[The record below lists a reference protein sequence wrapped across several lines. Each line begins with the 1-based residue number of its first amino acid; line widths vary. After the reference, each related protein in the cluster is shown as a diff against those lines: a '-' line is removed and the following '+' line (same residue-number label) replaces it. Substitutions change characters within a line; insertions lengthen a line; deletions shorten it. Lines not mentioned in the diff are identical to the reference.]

1 MSNRPLQQLIILA
14 VFCLSAV
21 SIPLTVWGQTVQR
34 CVTGN
39 TVTASG
45 TASSGAVIF
54 SSPGDFA
61 PGQQIADVEVELTWS
76 VVPNACGSGVG
87 GTVDLSDIGFELV
100 SPTGTVV
107 RLVQTAVQGGA
118 TYSGTT
124 AVNSLVTTF
133 AFGGVAQGASPAA
146 GTYAAAQPLSAY
158 WGENPAGSWTLNVI
172 HDGGGSSPVCVEN
185 LCIQLSACTPGSLAA
200 LCQATASVALDAS
213 GNHSYEFIDVDNGSD
228 TTCYLQ
234 SAVFSPATASC
245 TDVGAGPVT
254 VQMTLTDR
262 LGNSDFCFTDV
273 TVQDVTPPTIDACTA
288 YPAVWDTI
296 YLDNTGVGAYDAAT
310 AIVAT
315 DACGVSNE
323 LVSQQVNFPFT
334 FGPVRN
340 FGCSNKGT
348 NNIFFQAPDPS
359 GNVQTFGPINGC
371 RARVVVFDTIAP
383 TALCQDT
390 TVYLDNTGN
399 ATIDGSFI
407 DDGSNDICT
416 PSNVLQYQVNGAST
430 VTYNASN
437 IAASPNNV
445 TLTVVEAQSAAQGGS
460 NIATCS
466 ALVTVLDTTA
476 PTAICR
482 NLTVDLDPAG
492 NASLL
497 ADSLGILSTDNSGS
511 PLSFSYSGGATTV
524 NYDCSNLGTNT
535 VTIIVADP
543 SGNLDSCTATIT
555 VRDTTVPTVI
565 CQPAT
570 IYLDNNGQASLAATD
585 VDNGSSDVCDPSP
598 TLLIDGQATLNY
610 GCGQLGAGNTVTLTV
625 EDASANIDSCQSVVT
640 VLDTVA
646 PVANCQN
653 ITVYLDASGQVL
665 VNAADV
671 NNTGTPS
678 SDNCGIVN
686 EYINNQA
693 SLTFDCS
700 AVGAV
705 QTVSYLVEDAS
716 GNLDS
721 CQADITVLDTLA
733 PAAVCQNISVSL
745 DPVSGQVVVNAAD
758 IDNGSSDNCPAFVL
772 RINGQAAVTYDCS
785 QLGNNTA
792 TLVIEDASGN
802 LDSCQAIVEVL
813 DQTAPD
819 MQCQASISL
828 PLDASGQATVVPADI
843 GNGSTDNCTVLNLTV
858 NGQPSINFDCTQLN
872 NNTVWLIGTDG
883 SSNVDSCSTIVNVQD
898 TTSPVAQCLNIDAYL
913 DATGLATVVPA
924 DVDDN
929 STDNCAIINYTVN
942 NGGQVNFSCTDIGAQ
957 TVTLEVTDAN
967 ANANSCAATVTVRDT
982 FAPDALCRTRPLNVS
997 LNPSGQV
1004 AVLATTIDSASTDN
1018 CGTTNLQLN
1027 GAGQVN
1033 FDCDDLGSNTVNLVV
1048 SDNAGNADSCT
1059 ATVVVN
1065 DNQFPL
1071 ALCQADTAV
1080 LDQNGEATLYPID
1093 IIDPA
1098 SGDNCAIVDSTI
1110 NNAASQL
1117 YDCSSLTILT
1127 GTPVLATLEI
1137 TDAAGNPSSCQSQIT
1152 VLDTIAPNA
1161 ICRNIRVVLNSTGQA
1176 VVSGTDIDGG
1186 STDNCAITTYF
1197 IDGANSVTYGCADIG
1212 TNSAQ
1217 LIVEDASGNRDTCTA
1232 TVTVADNQLP
1242 RALCQNITVYLDVN
1256 GQAVV
1261 NAVDIDGGSSDNCS
1275 PITLLINNQP
1285 SFTYTCAQAG
1295 LTVNAQLS
1303 VEDPSGNVS
1312 FCTAQVTVRDTIAPQ
1327 ANCNSPI
1334 DIFLNSSGTATV
1346 TAAQVNGGS
1355 TDNCGVTAVSL
1366 SGSNTRT
1373 FDCSQI
1379 GVNTVTLIVRD
1390 AAGNIDSC
1398 VATIN
1403 VSDQL
1408 APTADCRNILAY
1420 LGNNGQV
1427 VVSTSDVDNGSD
1439 DNCGTPILSFL
1450 NGLDT
1455 VIYSCANLGSPNL
1468 LSLVATDSTG
1478 NADTC
1483 QSLVTVLDTVA
1494 PVARCQNIS
1503 VQLDAVTGQVTVQAI
1518 DVDAGSTDNCGT
1530 LSYLINGQ
1538 NSLSYDC
1545 SSLGQDTVT
1554 LSVTDG
1560 QGLSSS
1566 CQAIITVE
1574 DLTPPTMQCQNIN
1587 AYLDANGSVT
1597 ILPSDIDNGTTDNCG
1612 LLSLTINR
1620 QASVSVTCAVA
1631 GPNVFTLYATDVNGN
1646 EDSCQAIVTIIDTIA
1661 PTAICQN
1668 IDVYLD
1674 INGDAR
1680 LLPSDVDNGSNDN
1693 CTIVNYLINGSS
1705 FVDYTCLEMGSNTVT
1720 LVVEDAA
1727 GLQDSCQATVT
1738 VHDTLPPTMVCRTP
1752 LFRNLDNN
1760 GQLVIQYF
1768 ALDNG
1773 SNDACGIQNYALS
1786 QDTFDCSHIGANTVM
1801 LYATDFNGN
1810 TDSCSS
1816 TLNIQDAIAPTAS
1829 CQNVQLL
1836 LDSSGTVVLYP
1847 QQLDDGST
1855 DNCAVAYFE
1864 VNNQDSLILDCTAIG
1879 SQFVTLTVY
1888 DSSNIQASCFAN
1900 VTVFDSM
1907 PPVAVCQSIR
1917 VQLDAAGNVT
1927 VGATDLDGGSFDN
1940 CAINSILFDDGT
1952 ANRSFDCSQ
1961 LGPNT
1966 ANIVVT
1972 DANGNRDTCSAII
1985 TVEDVTD
1992 PIASCQAATVYV
2004 DANGLAQIDPAVID
2018 NNSSDACGIDSMYVS
2033 PAQLNCSNIAAPV
2046 NVVLTV
2052 IDASGNSNS
2061 CTANLVVQDTLPPTM
2076 ICQNATVYVD
2086 QNGFV
2091 NVPAS
2096 VIDGGSIDACGPVS
2110 LAINGASNQ
2119 IYTCDSLGLRT
2130 AILTATDI
2138 YGNSD
2143 TCQAQLTV
2151 LDTVAPDAICRA
2163 PFEAFLDGNSGLAT
2177 VQAPQA
2183 DSASSDNCSLDP
2195 SSYLLN
2201 GQTALTFDCTDAGT
2215 NQNVI
2220 LRVTDSSGTS
2230 STCSTEIIVRDT
2242 TAPVAN
2248 CRATLSV
2255 NLDAINGL
2263 ATVNASTLNNNSTD
2277 VCAPPLSY
2285 LINGQ
2290 PSYQYSCSEIGNN
2303 TATLT
2308 VTDPTG
2314 NFSTCTTQVTVND
2327 VTSPN
2332 AQCNFN
2338 VQVQLDTSGQLVVQG
2353 IDLDNG
2359 STDNCSVTT
2368 YLINGQA
2375 SQTFDCSNI
2384 GNTLVTLTV
2393 QDSSGNPS
2401 SCSSVV
2407 NVQDTI
2413 DPVAVCPTTPV
2424 DVYLDSSGIVQV
2436 AAATIDSAS
2445 YDNCGI
2451 QTYLI
2456 NNTSAQS
2463 YTCQNIGLNGATLIV
2478 RDPSNQQASCAVD
2491 VNVLDTI
2498 APLAICQDVTVTL
2511 NATTGQGTVDA
2522 TSLDNGS
2529 TDNCGINSYQIN
2541 GQAQASFDCSNAGV
2555 NVVTLTV
2562 TDNQGTTSQC
2572 LSNVTVVDNSLP
2584 TISCTNG
2591 NVYLDLN
2598 GDVSVLP
2605 TDFATGN
2612 DACGILSWTIDSLP
2626 QRLYDCSAIGQTF
2639 QDTIRA
2645 NDPSGN
2651 TASCLTQITVLDT
2664 IAPQANC
2671 RNITAQLDS
2680 FGNVNIAAA
2689 QLDNNSNDNCSI
2701 TTYLINNQP
2710 SVSFNCADTGQN
2722 VATLTVVDPAGNR
2735 DSCQATITVEDNI
2748 APVVICQNITVQLN
2762 ANGTVT
2768 VPATS
2773 VDNGSSDA
2781 CGPLSYT
2788 INGQTA
2794 ITYNCTNIGNNQVQ
2808 LEVIDANGNASTCQA
2823 TITVEDNLA
2832 PAVSCQAFTLYLD
2845 NGGNGTVR
2853 PVDVV
2858 DMSSSSDNCSIF
2870 AYTVNGSTTGV
2881 NYSCADIGQ
2890 DTVMVVATDFSN
2902 NTDTCYA
2909 AVTIVDTTAPVVN
2922 CNNILVNLTASGVDT
2937 LSAQQLGVNT
2947 NDACGIDTVLINPQ
2961 VITCADIGVVPVTVT
2976 AIDVNGVSSVC
2987 ISDVTVVLDGP
2998 QPTSNDPLCE
3008 GQTLTL
3014 FANPPATGFNYNY
3027 QWTGPNGFSSTLA
3040 NPTRS
3045 NMQAADEGFYVVTIS
3060 PQGAPGCSSTDSVF
3074 VDMNVVPPPVI
3085 AVNAPLCATGQAVF
3099 TLDNPSDYS
3108 GTNFDYQWFFNGTSI
3123 GPNDD
3128 TLIINNID
3136 TVNSGDYT
3144 MIITVD
3150 GCRDTS
3156 AAPLAVVVNPL
3167 PLPFTPLAST
3177 PCQDSTLDLDANA
3190 DPASTYTYQW
3200 MGPNGFSS
3208 TLGTPSISPAGLT
3221 AAGSYVVTVTDQ
3233 NSCTATGSVTAS
3245 IIPTPQTPS
3254 LSFNEP
3260 LCLDDVLELT
3270 DSTIYNPSAVYNW
3283 FLADSSTQ
3291 QNFMGQLVVVDALEG
3306 VYSLSV
3312 TENGC
3317 PSRLDSI
3324 EVLYEPAPDALD
3336 DAFTLNFRDSITG
3349 MDVTLNDA
3357 VRPNASVQLV
3367 NAPLHGIATIN
3378 ANNTFDYLPDRL
3390 YFGIDSFTYEVCDA
3404 TCPTICDTALVV
3416 LDIQYEERCLMPNGL
3431 SPNGD
3436 GINDEIF
3443 IVCDEEYPNMQ
3454 IRIYSRWGNMV
3465 YEGEATGFN
3474 GQFKGADLPDGTY
3487 FYILDYGD
3495 GSDPST
3501 GYIIIHR

>member
-1 MSNRPLQQLIILA
+1 MINRPLQQLMIIAAL
-14 VFCLSAV
+14 CLSAV

-61 PGQQIADVEVELTWS
+61 PGQQVADVEVELTWS
-76 VVPNACGSGVG
+76 VAPNACGSGVG
-87 GTVDLSDIGFELV
+87 GSVDLSDIGFELV
-100 SPTGTVV
+100 SPTGTRV
-107 RLVQTAVQGGA
+107 RLVQTAAQGGA

-124 AVNSLVTTF
+124 AVNSLVTSF
-133 AFGGVAQGASPAA
+133 AFGGAIQGSTPAA

-158 WGENPAGSWTLNVI
+158 WGENPAGSWTLDVI

-185 LCIQLSACTPGSLAA
+185 FCVQVTACTPGSLAA
-200 LCQATASVALDAS
+200 LCQATATVALDAS
-213 GNHSYEFIDVDNGSD
+213 GNYSYEFVDLDNGSD

-234 SAVFSPATASC
+234 SVVFSPATASC
-245 TDVGAGPVT
+245 ADIGAGGPVT
-254 VQMTLTDR
+254 VQMTLRDR
-262 LGNSDFCFTDV
+262 LGNTDFCFTDV
-273 TVQDVTPPTIDACTA
+273 TVEDVTAPEIDACAA

-296 YLDNTGVGAYDAAT
+296 YLDNTGVGAYAAAS

-315 DACGVSNE
+315 DACGVINE
-323 LVSQQVNFPFT
+323 LVSEQVNQPFT
-334 FGPVRN
+334 FGAVRN
-340 FGCSNKGT
+340 FDCSNKGT
-348 NNIFFQAPDPS
+348 NNIFFQAPDAS

-383 TALCQDT
+383 IALCQDT

-399 ATIDGSFI
+399 ATINGSFV
-407 DDGSNDICT
+407 DNGSNDVCT
-416 PSNVLQYQVNGAST
+416 PANVLQYQLNGAAT

-437 IAASPNNV
+437 LGVPNNV
-445 TLTVVEAQSAAQGGS
+445 TLTVVETQSAAQGGTNTAS
-460 NIATCS
+460 CS

-482 NLTVDLDPAG
+482 NLTVDLDAAG
-492 NASLL
+492 NATLL
-497 ADSLGILSTDNSGS
+497 ADSVGILSTDNSGS
-511 PLSFSYSGGATTV
+511 PLSFTYSGGATTV
-524 NYDCSNLGTNT
+524 SYDCSNLGTNT
-535 VTIIVADP
+535 VTIIVIDP
-543 SGNLDSCTATIT
+543 SGNRDSCTATIT
-555 VRDTTVPTVI
+555 VRDVTPPTVI

-570 IYLDNNGQASLAATD
+570 IYLDNNGQASLSTTD
-585 VDNGSSDVCDPSP
+585 VDNGSSDVCDPAP
-598 TLLIDGQATLNY
+598 TFLIDGQATLNY
-610 GCGQLGAGNTVTLTV
+610 GCGQLGTGNTVTLTV
-625 EDASANIDSCQSVVT
+625 EDASGNIDSCQAAVT

-653 ITVYLDASGQVL
+653 ITVYLDAAGQVV

-693 SLTFDCS
+693 SISFDCS

-716 GNLDS
+716 SNRDS
-721 CQADITVLDTLA
+721 CTANITVLDTINPVAL
-733 PAAVCQNISVSL
+733 CQNITVALDATGQAVVS
-745 DPVSGQVVVNAAD
+745 AAA

-772 RINGQAAVTYDCS
+772 SINGQTAVTYDCTN
-785 QLGNNTA
+785 LGNNTA
-792 TLVIEDASGN
+792 TLVIEDASGRR
-802 LDSCQAIVEVL
+802 DSCQAVIEVL
-813 DQTAPD
+813 DQMAPN

-828 PLDASGQATVVPADI
+828 PLDATGNASVSPADLD
-843 GNGSTDNCTVLNLTV
+843 NGSTDNCTTLGLTV
-858 NGQPSINFDCTQLN
+858 NGQSSVSFNCSQLN

-883 SSNVDSCSTIVNVQD
+883 SGNMDSCFSIVNVQD

-913 DATGLATVVPA
+913 DATGLATVLPA

-929 STDNCAIINYTVN
+929 SVDNCGIINYTVN
-942 NGGQVNFSCTDIGAQ
+942 NAGQVNFSCADIGAQ

-967 ANANSCAATVTVRDT
+967 ANNDNCLATVTVIDS
-982 FAPDALCRTRPLNVS
+982 FAPDAICRTRPLNVS
-997 LNPSGQV
+997 LNPSGQ
-1004 AVLATTIDSASTDN
+1004 ATVLATTIDSASTDN

-1027 GAGQVN
+1027 GANQVV
-1033 FDCDDLGSNTVNLVV
+1033 FDCDDLGANTVSLVV
-1048 SDNAGNADSCT
+1048 TDNANNADSCQ
-1059 ATVVVN
+1059 ATVIVN

-1071 ALCQADTAV
+1071 ALCQADTAI
-1080 LDQNGEATLYPID
+1080 LDQNGAATVYPID

-1110 NNAASQL
+1110 NSAASQL
-1117 YDCSSLTILT
+1117 YNCSNLTVLT
-1127 GTPVLATLEI
+1127 GVPALATLEI
-1137 TDAAGNPSSCQSQIT
+1137 TDAAGNPSSCQSQVT
-1152 VLDTIAPNA
+1152 VLDTLAPNA
-1161 ICRNIRVVLNSTGQA
+1161 ICRNITVVLNSTGQV

-1186 STDNCAITTYF
+1186 STDNCAITSYF

-1212 TNSAQ
+1212 INNAQ

-1232 TVTVADNQLP
+1232 TVTVVDNQLP
-1242 RALCQNITVYLDVN
+1242 TALCQNITVFLDAN
-1256 GQAVV
+1256 GQTVV
-1261 NAVDIDGGSSDNCS
+1261 DAVDIDGGSSDNCS

-1285 SFTYTCAQAG
+1285 SFTYNCAHAG

-1303 VEDPSGNVS
+1303 VEDPSNNVS
-1312 FCTAQVTVRDTIAPQ
+1312 FCTAQVTVRDTISPQ
-1327 ANCNSPI
+1327 AICNSPI

-1355 TDNCGVTAVSL
+1355 TDNCGVSTVTL
-1366 SGSNTRT
+1366 SGANSQS

-1379 GVNTVTLIVRD
+1379 GANTVTLIVRD
-1390 AAGNIDSC
+1390 AAGNTDSC
-1398 VATIN
+1398 VATVN
-1403 VSDQL
+1403 VFDQL

-1420 LGNNGQV
+1420 LDNNGQV
-1427 VVSTSDVDNGSD
+1427 VVSTTDVDNGSD
-1439 DNCGTPILSFL
+1439 DNCGTPNLSFL
-1450 NGLDT
+1450 NGST
-1455 VIYSCANLGSPNL
+1455 TMTYSCANLGSGNT
-1468 LSLVATDSTG
+1468 LSLVATDQSS

-1483 QSLVTVLDTVA
+1483 QSLVTVLDTIS
-1494 PVARCQNIS
+1494 PVAVCQNIS
-1503 VQLDAVTGQVTVQAI
+1503 VQVDAVTGQVTVQAI
-1518 DVDAGSTDNCGT
+1518 DVDGGSTDNCGT

-1538 NSLSYDC
+1538 
-1545 SSLGQDTVT
+1545 SSLTYNCSTLGQHTVT
-1554 LSVTDG
+1554 LTVTDG
-1560 QGLSSS
+1560 QGLSSN
-1566 CQAIITVE
+1566 CQATITVE
-1574 DLTPPTMQCQNIN
+1574 DLTAPAVLCQNIN

-1612 LLSLTINR
+1612 PVSLSINR
-1620 QASVSVTCAVA
+1620 QASVSLTCAVA
-1631 GPNVFTLYATDVNGN
+1631 GANVFTLYATDVNGN
-1646 EDSCQAIVTIIDTIA
+1646 EDSCQATVTIIDTIT
-1661 PTAICQN
+1661 PNAICQN

-1674 INGDAR
+1674 ANGNATVV
-1680 LLPSDVDNGSNDN
+1680 PSDIDNGSNDN
-1693 CTIVNYLINGSS
+1693 CTIVSYLINGSS
-1705 FVDYTCLEMGSNTVT
+1705 SIDYTCLEIGANAVT

-1727 GLQDSCQATVT
+1727 GLQDSCQAIVT
-1738 VHDTLPPTMVCRTP
+1738 VRDTVAPTMLCRTSI
-1752 LFRNLDNN
+1752 FRNLDNN
-1760 GQLVIQYF
+1760 GQLGIQYF
-1768 ALDNG
+1768 NLDNG
-1773 SNDACGIQNYALS
+1773 SFDACGIQTYALS
-1786 QDTFDCSHIGANTVM
+1786 QDSFDCSHIGANVVT

-1810 TDSCSS
+1810 NDSCTT
-1816 TLNIQDAIAPTAS
+1816 TLNIQDATAPTAS
-1829 CQNVQLL
+1829 CQNIQLL
-1836 LDSSGTVVLYP
+1836 LDSSGTVILYP
-1847 QQLDDGST
+1847 HQLNDGST
-1855 DNCAVAYFE
+1855 DNCGIAYFE
-1864 VNNQDSLILDCTAIG
+1864 VNNQDSLILNCSSIG
-1879 SQFVTLTVY
+1879 SQLYTLTVY

-1900 VTVFDSM
+1900 VSVFDSM
-1907 PPVAVCQSIR
+1907 PPVAVCQSIT
-1917 VQLDAAGNVT
+1917 VQLDPNGNVT
-1927 VGATDLDGGSFDN
+1927 VNATDLDGGSYDN
-1940 CAINSILFDDGT
+1940 CQVNTILFDDGSAT
-1952 ANRSFDCSQ
+1952 RSFDCSQ
-1961 LGPNT
+1961 LGANT

-1985 TVEDVTD
+1985 TVEDVTA

-2004 DANGLAQIDPAVID
+2004 DSNGLAQIDPALIND
-2018 NNSSDACGIDSMYVS
+2018 NSTDACTIDSMVVS

-2046 NVVLTV
+2046 TVTLTV
-2052 IDASGNSNS
+2052 FDPSGNFNS
-2061 CTANLVVQDTLPPTM
+2061 CTANVVVQDTVAPTM
-2076 ICQNATVYVD
+2076 LCQNATVYVD

-2096 VIDGGSIDACGPVS
+2096 VIDGGSVDACGPVS

-2119 IYTCDSLGLRT
+2119 IYTCDSLDLRT

-2138 YGNSD
+2138 YANSN

-2151 LDTVAPDAICRA
+2151 LDTVAPDAICRT
-2163 PFEAFLDGNSGLAT
+2163 PFEAILDGNTGLAT

-2183 DSASSDNCSLDP
+2183 DSASTDNCSLDP

-2215 NQNVI
+2215 SQNVV
-2220 LRVTDSSGTS
+2220 LTVTDSSGTS
-2230 STCSTEIIVRDT
+2230 STCSTAIIVRDT
-2242 TAPVAN
+2242 AAPIAN
-2248 CRATLSV
+2248 CVATLSV
-2255 NLDAINGL
+2255 NLNAITGL
-2263 ATVNASTLNNNSTD
+2263 ATVNATTLNNNSTD
-2277 VCAPPLSY
+2277 VCAPPLTY

-2290 PSYQYSCSEIGNN
+2290 TSYQYTCAEIGNN
-2303 TATLT
+2303 TAVLT
-2308 VTDPTG
+2308 VTDPSG
-2314 NFSTCTTQVTVND
+2314 NSSTCSTQVTIND

-2338 VQVQLDTSGQLVVQG
+2338 VQVQLDQSGQVVVQG

-2359 STDNCSVTT
+2359 STDNCGVTT
-2368 YLINGQA
+2368 YLINGQP

-2393 QDSSGNPS
+2393 QDSTGNPS

-2407 NVQDTI
+2407 NVQDTVS
-2413 DPVAVCPTTPV
+2413 PVAVCPTIPV

-2436 AAATIDSAS
+2436 PAASVDSAS

-2456 NNTSAQS
+2456 NNSNSQS
-2463 YTCQNIGLNGATLIV
+2463 YTCQNIGLNSATLIV
-2478 RDPSNQQASCAVD
+2478 RDPSNQQASCPVEI
-2491 VNVLDTI
+2491 NVVDTI
-2498 APLAICQDVTVTL
+2498 APVAICQDVTVTL
-2511 NATTGQGTVDA
+2511 NANTGLGTVDA

-2529 TDNCGINSYQIN
+2529 VDNCGINSYQIN
-2541 GQAQASFDCSNAGV
+2541 GQSQATFDCSNAGV

-2562 TDNQGTTSQC
+2562 TDNQGTSSQC
-2572 LSNVTVVDNSLP
+2572 QSNVTVVDNSLP
-2584 TISCTNG
+2584 TISCTSG
-2591 NVYLDLN
+2591 SVYLGLN
-2598 GDVSVLP
+2598 GDVTVLP

-2626 QRLYDCSAIGQTF
+2626 QRLYDCSAINQTF

-2645 NDPSGN
+2645 SDPSGN
-2651 TASCLTQITVLDT
+2651 TASCLAQITVLDT

-2671 RNITAQLDS
+2671 RNITVQLDS
-2680 FGNVNIAAA
+2680 FGNVNIAAT
-2689 QLDNNSNDNCSI
+2689 QIDNNSGDNCSI

-2710 SVSFNCADTGQN
+2710 SISFNCADTGLN
-2722 VATLTVVDPAGNR
+2722 VATLTVIDPASNS
-2735 DSCQATITVEDNI
+2735 DVCQATITVEDNI
-2748 APVVICQNITVQLN
+2748 APVVVCQNITVQLN

-2773 VDNGSSDA
+2773 VDNGSFDA

-2788 INGQTA
+2788 INGQNA
-2794 ITYNCTNIGNNQVQ
+2794 ITYNCTNIGTNQVQ
-2808 LEVIDANGNASTCQA
+2808 LEVIDANGNASSCQA

-2832 PAVSCQAFTLYLD
+2832 PTVTCQAFTLYLD

-2853 PVDVV
+2853 PVDVI
-2858 DMSSSSDNCSIF
+2858 DMSSSSDNCNIF
-2870 AYTVNGSTTGV
+2870 SYTVNGSTTGV
-2881 NYSCADIGQ
+2881 NYSCADVGTN
-2890 DTVMVVATDFSN
+2890 TVMVIASDFSN
-2902 NTDTCYA
+2902 NADTCYA
-2909 AVTIVDTTAPVVN
+2909 TVTVVDTTAPVVN

-2937 LSAQQLGVNT
+2937 LTAQQLGVNT
-2947 NDACGIDTVLINPQ
+2947 NDACGIGSVTISPQ
-2961 VITCADIGVVPVTVT
+2961 VITCADIGVVPVTIT
-2976 AIDVNGVSSVC
+2976 ATDVNGVSSTC
-2987 ISDVTVVLDGP
+2987 ISQVTVVLDGP

-3027 QWTGPNGFSSTLA
+3027 QWTGPNGFSSTQA

-3060 PQGAPGCSSTDSVF
+3060 PQSVPGCSSTDSVF
-3074 VDMNVVPPPVI
+3074 VDVNVVPPPVI

-3108 GTNFDYQWFFNGTSI
+3108 GTNFGYQWFFNGTSI
-3123 GPNDD
+3123 GPNND
-3128 TLIINNID
+3128 TLIINNIN

-3190 DPASTYTYQW
+3190 DTSSTYTYQW
-3200 MGPNGFSS
+3200 TGPNGFSS
-3208 TLGTPSISPAGLT
+3208 TLGTPSISPAGLA
-3221 AAGSYVVTVTDQ
+3221 AAGSYTVTVTDQ
-3233 NSCTATGSVTAS
+3233 NSCTATGTVVAS
-3245 IIPTPQTPS
+3245 ITATPQTPDI
-3254 LSFNEP
+3254 SFNEP

-3270 DSTIYNPSAVYNW
+3270 DSTVYNATAVYNW
-3283 FLADSSTQ
+3283 FLADSTTQ

-3306 VYSLSV
+3306 MYYLSV

-3317 PSRLDSI
+3317 PSRLDS
-3324 EVLYEPAPDALD
+3324 VDVRYEPAPDASD

-3357 VRPNASVQLV
+3357 VRPNAGVQLV
-3367 NAPLHGIATIN
+3367 NPPLHGIAQLNT
-3378 ANNTFDYLPDRL
+3378 NNTFNYVPDRL

-3465 YEGEATGFN
+3465 YEGEPTGFN

-3495 GSDPST
+3495 GTDPST